1 MSRKIR
7 EKPLVG
13 GQIDPKTSVGFSA
26 MEANLESAQTTVY
39 AIANQKGGVG
49 KTTTAVNLAACVAEA
64 GYPTLLIDIDP
75 QANATVGLGLKK
87 DEQRTIY
94 EVLVGESTIAEAT
107 LPTAIP
113 NLSVVPSTADLAGAN
128 VELPQIENSDL
139 ILREALK
146 AAQGQ
151 YRFIFFDC
159 PPSLGPITV
168 NVLAAAN
175 RVIVPVQTEYYALEG
190 LADLLDTVG
199 LIQRELNPEL
209 TIAGLVMTMHDGRN
223 RLANDV
229 EAELKAHFPGL
240 LFDSVIPRNV
250 RVAEAPSFGKPVTHH
265 DPHSAGAGAYFDLAK
280 EVALRG

>member
-1 MSRKIR
+1 MRSEGRLG
-7 EKPLVG
+7 PNSGVVFPPMD
-13 GQIDPKTSVGFSA
+13 QAPTA
-26 MEANLESAQTTVY
+26 TTIY

-75 QANATVGLGLKK
+75 QANATVGLGHSKQ
-87 DEQRTIY
+87 EQHTIY
-94 EVLVGESTIAEAT
+94 DVLVGESTIDQAT
-107 LPTAIP
+107 LTTNID
-113 NLSVVPSTADLAGAN
+113 NLKLVPSTPDLAGAN
-128 VELPQIENSDL
+128 VELPRIEGSEG
-139 ILREALK
+139 ILHAALEPLR
-146 AAQGQ
+146 GQ

-159 PPSLGPITV
+159 PPSLGPLTINALV
-168 NVLAAAN
+168 ASD

-199 LIQRELNPEL
+199 LIQRELNPRL
-209 TIAGLVMTMHDGRN
+209 SIGGIVMTMHDGRT
-223 RLANDV
+223 RLATDV
-229 EAELKAHFPGL
+229 EDELRKHFPGL

-265 DPHSAGAGAYFDLAK
+265 DPHSAGAGAYFELAK

>member
-1 MSRKIR
+1 
-7 EKPLVG
+7 
-13 GQIDPKTSVGFSA
+13 
-26 MEANLESAQTTVY
+26 METGAESEQATIY

-64 GYPTLLIDIDP
+64 GYPTLLIDVDP

-87 DEQRTIY
+87 DEERTIY
-94 EVLVGESTIAEAT
+94 EVLTGEAT
-107 LPTAIP
+107 IKQATLATEIP
-113 NLSVVPSTADLAGAN
+113 NLDVVPSTPDLAGAN
-128 VELPQIENSDL
+128 VELPQIEHSEL
-139 ILREALK
+139 ILREALQEVSGK
-146 AAQGQ
+146 
-151 YRFIFFDC
+151 YRFVFFDC

-168 NVLAAAN
+168 SVLAAAN

-190 LADLLDTVG
+190 LADLLDTVS

-229 EAELKAHFPGL
+229 EAELQQHFPGL

-265 DPHSAGAGAYFDLAK
+265 DPHSAGAGAYFELAK